1 MHPMRESKEGRGM
14 KFNDRK
20 SINDKLSKYIPYSQ
34 DSEFVEITEWTN
46 EEGWDITISDKTIAL
61 SRDELD
67 MINFL
72 TKALE
77 YGTDILDSER

>member
-1 MHPMRESKEGRGM
+1 MHPMWGRKGGNVM

-20 SINDKLSKYIPYSQ
+20 SISDNLAKYLICAKE
-34 DSEFVEITEWTN
+34 DDFVEITEWTN
-46 EEGWDITISDKTIAL
+46 EEGWDISINDKIISL
-61 SRDELD
+61 SREELD

-77 YGTDILDSER
+77 YGKNIMDREG

>member
-1 MHPMRESKEGRGM
+1 M

-46 EEGWDITISDKTIAL
+46 EEGWDIAINEKTISL

-77 YGTDILDSER
+77 YGTDIMDSQR

>member
-1 MHPMRESKEGRGM
+1 MWKKKGGVDM
-14 KFNDRK
+14 KFNDKK
-20 SINDKLSKYIPYSQ
+20 SISDNLNKYSPYAK

-46 EEGWDITISDKTIAL
+46 EEGWDISINDKIISL
-61 SRDELD
+61 SREELE

-77 YGTDILDSER
+77 YGTNILDS

>member
-1 MHPMRESKEGRGM
+1 M

-20 SINDKLSKYIPYSQ
+20 SISDKLSKYIPCVQ
-34 DSEFVEITEWTN
+34 DHEFVEITEWTN
-46 EEGWDITISDKTIAL
+46 EEGWDIAINDKIISL
-61 SRDELD
+61 SRDELY

-77 YGTDILDSER
+77 YGPEIMDSKG

>member
-1 MHPMRESKEGRGM
+1 MKEKRKRRNDM

-20 SINDKLSKYIPYSQ
+20 SINDQLCKYIPYSQ

-46 EEGWDITISDKTIAL
+46 EEGWDISINDKTISL

-77 YGTDILDSER
+77 YGQNIMDR

>member
-1 MHPMRESKEGRGM
+1 MWESKGGQIM

-20 SINDKLSKYIPYSQ
+20 SINDKLSKYITYSQ
-34 DSEFVEITEWTN
+34 DHEFVEITEWTN
-46 EEGWDITISDKTIAL
+46 EEGWDIAINDKIISL

-77 YGTDILDSER
+77 YGTDIMDCEG